1 MARYDYYVELADFEQ
16 VDKFLLSLNKLL
28 VGSKELSNFI
38 AKKCESEL
46 NRLCQEK
53 LNNFNGE
60 EDIKGDYV
68 SAMHTE
74 IKPDYIYLYNDS
86 EIDIASKNLQNP
98 SNYEA
103 KLSLAEIVEYGIGY
117 TGQLRTEL
125 PEEGS
130 DWVYDVN
137 NHGYKGWYYKDE
149 QGNIHWTN
157 GYEGKLIFY
166 NLKLV
171 VMDNIQDW
179 IVEYL
184 DKYIKKGR

>member
-1 MARYDYYVELADFEQ
+1 MARYEYEVDFDTFDE
-16 VDKFLLSLNKLL
+16 VDKFLLKLDKLL
-28 VGSKELSNFI
+28 VNSRKLNDFV
-38 AKKCESEL
+38 AKKCEEEL
-46 NRLCQEK
+46 NRICQEK

-60 EDIKGDYV
+60 DVEGEYV

-74 IKPDYIYLYNDS
+74 ITSEYIYLYNDS
-86 EIDIASKNLQNP
+86 EINIASKDFNGKE
-98 SNYEA
+98 NYPD
-103 KLSLAEIVEYGIGY
+103 KLSLAELVEYGIGY
-117 TGQLRTEL
+117 TGQLNTDL

-166 NLKLV
+166 TLKETAK
-171 VMDNIQDW
+171 DKIQDW
-179 IVEYL
+179 IMEYL

>member
-1 MARYDYYVELADFEQ
+1 MARYDYEVNFETFEQ
-16 VDKFLLSLNKLL
+16 VDKFLSLLDKKII
-28 VGSKELSNFI
+28 GSNELSGFI
-38 AKKCESEL
+38 AKKCEEEL

-53 LNNFNGE
+53 LHNFNGE
-60 EDIKGDYV
+60 NIEGDYV

-74 IKPDYIYLYNDS
+74 FTNEYIYLYNDS
-86 EIDIASKNLQNP
+86 EIDIASRDFKGKE
-98 SNYEA
+98 NYPD
-103 KLSLAEIVEYGIGY
+103 KLSLAELVEYGIGY
-117 TGQLRTEL
+117 TGQLNTDL

-166 NLKLV
+166 NLKLN
-171 VMDNIQDW
+171 VMDKIQDW
-179 IVEYL
+179 IVEYI
-184 DKYIKKGR
+184 DKYIVKGR